1 MFLRSLI
8 LLVVVMFG
16 SCVSLYAQKQDLDK
30 TELIPDPPYHFKKGE
45 MDSVYM
51 VARKYFYD
59 GNYEQVIEKFPALME
74 YAHMVGAD
82 VAETRLRGT
91 LGAAFAQLNDTDRA
105 EDLYLGALE
114 EAKKRKDTFEILS
127 SYINLG
133 NTYFLS
139 DGDRAIKY
147 LNEGFEY
154 IGEYELGDRAFV
166 IMQNILASIYVLKE
180 EPEMAQKHVDLAM
193 SKLGI
198 TSTDARRDENLSNSY
213 QSQGSIYLLQGLNY
227 KSIEST
233 LKSLELGKNIT
244 EETYL
249 INNYKTLIEAYDK
262 TNQYEKLNQVRK
274 PYDSLRDRRYEKE
287 KIKQEQIA
295 RFKFNVE
302 KYQQELRESQLEN
315 LLVVQKADQDRMII
329 IGFAIVGIILIGLL
343 GSLLFA
349 RNKRNKLLR
358 ILRQKNSQYLRAKE
372 TSEKL
377 SRKNT
382 KFLSTI
388 SHELRTPLYGIIGL
402 SSVFLKN
409 PKLKDFSDDFN
420 SLKFSA
426 DYLLALINDVLNLNK
441 YESKKGR
448 ELQPEHFDLRS
459 LVNSILQTF
468 QFLNEKNNNKVALH
482 IDPDV
487 PKVLHGDKTKLSQV
501 LMNLLSNASKFTV
514 DGNIDFSINQH
525 NNNGKLVE
533 LFFCIKDT
541 GSGIKEEHQNEIFEE
556 FIQVPNNISDGG
568 TGLGLPIVNK
578 LLKILGC
585 QLLLES
591 AYGVGTTFSF
601 LLPMQLGSQKNLQTK
616 DVEADVDRLI
626 NKKLLIVDDNKIN
639 QLVTQKVLEQY
650 GMTHDTVNNGQEAVD
665 IVKHKTYDFILMDIN
680 MPVMNGLEASMI
692 IREMGIETPIL
703 ALTAAHDLNLKKEV
717 HGQRINDILVKP
729 YHNEQLL
736 NMLVSYLDD

>member
-1 MFLRSLI
+1 
-8 LLVVVMFG
+8 
-16 SCVSLYAQKQDLDK
+16 
-30 TELIPDPPYHFKKGE
+30 